1 MLQVRQAGADVG
13 EEQIVQPACEVVAAL
28 SRRHRAVAGMLLK
41 EDLLGL
47 LGRRWRLAIED
58 VLLGAVDDPDEAAL
72 TSR

>member
-1 MLQVRQAGADVG
+1 
-13 EEQIVQPACEVVAAL
+13 
-28 SRRHRAVAGMLLK
+28 MLLK